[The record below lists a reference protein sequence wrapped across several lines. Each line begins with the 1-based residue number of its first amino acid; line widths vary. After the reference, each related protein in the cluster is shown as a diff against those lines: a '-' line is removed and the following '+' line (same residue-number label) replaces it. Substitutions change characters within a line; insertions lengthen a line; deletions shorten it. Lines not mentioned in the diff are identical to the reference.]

1 MYGRHP
7 EGIKREQC
15 KRPLANAYCFVT
27 SSANVIVEISGFLE
41 MKIEAVTFK
50 VYINCN
56 YGRVKTFT
64 ANTSK

>member
-1 MYGRHP
+1 V
-7 EGIKREQC
+7 IKRERC
-15 KRPLANAYCFVT
+15 KRPLANAARYGFVI

-56 YGRVKTFT
+56 CGV
-64 ANTSK
+64 SKNFHS